1 MAVFW
6 CPFTLTR
13 AAICLSLLSVQ
24 QQAPSSIALLAKAD
38 SSRKP
43 SHEIWLET
51 TDVINDASEDCA
63 RFSLCSGKLE
73 HSFDC
78 HDQGIK
84 DRPVENAARSLSNH
98 LRAPS
103 TFVAQYATSAPR
115 TSRQH
120 RDSLCC
126 QADKLNND
134 VRHHFPGGCR

>member
-1 MAVFW
+1 M
-6 CPFTLTR
+6 
-13 AAICLSLLSVQ
+13 SLLCVQ

-103 TFVAQYATSAPR
+103 TFVTFVELYATSAPR
-115 TSRQH
+115 PP
-120 RDSLCC
+120 RDSTVIVLC
-126 QADKLNND
+126 
-134 VRHHFPGGCR
+134 